1 MHGFRKLL
9 LNDWLKGADTYEIQ
23 QCHQKSVQNLT
34 FVCLAF
40 NFVNAS
46 LHKAF
51 KGAECTIKLMT
62 VTSHIMKTLQ

>member
-40 NFVNAS
+40 NFVTV
-46 LHKAF
+46 LLTLP
-51 KGAECTIKLMT
+51 CTKPLKEQ
-62 VTSHIMKTLQ
+62 SAQSNS